1 MAQTTFQG
9 PVKSING
16 FIGAGVGNVVSLT
29 ADTTLT
35 VADHA
40 GRILTCNDAD
50 GKFTLPTIDA
60 TADANGTGPGNDPNN
75 TNNLGATFTFII
87 ETAATDLDVKT
98 DGTDKFVGGAY
109 IGIDDSA
116 AGKTFISGATNDVIT
131 LNGTTQG
138 GLAGSIIKC
147 TAMADNKYHVEAQLL
162 GSGTLVTPF
171 ADA

>member
-50 GKFTLPTIDA
+50 GKFTLPTIIP
-60 TADANGTGPGNDPNN
+60 TADANGTGPGNDINN
-75 TNNLGATFTFII
+75 TNNLGATFTFIV
-87 ETAATDLDVKT
+87 ETAATDMDVLT

-109 IGIDDSA
+109 IGVDDA
-116 AGKTFISGATNDVIT
+116 AGKTFISAAANDVIT
-131 LNGTTQG
+131 LNGSTKG

-147 TAMADNKYHVEAQLL
+147 TVIANDKYHVEAQLL

-171 ADA
+171 ANS